1 MRQIFLLAP
10 LPIAEGIFEW
20 GQKVNRI
27 KEMEEFRLI

>member
-10 LPIAEGIFEW
+10 PPIAEGICEW